1 MITYNING
9 GGKMREYKS
18 CAFIGHRNCKITKEL
33 KNEVVFIIE
42 ELINK
47 EGVLN
52 FLFGS
57 KSRFNDFCHEV
68 VTEFMPKYTN
78 IKRVFYTCSSESCIL
93 EKDRSRMEN
102 AYFLASGKNIKLLG
116 FEEEVEHKNKYVAN
130 VASYIERN
138 YAMIDD
144 CDFVVFYYDKNYDV
158 DTSNSGTRL
167 AYKYA
172 KKKRKNIINV
182 F

>member
-1 MITYNING
+1 
-9 GGKMREYKS
+9 MREYKS

-33 KNEVVFIIE
+33 KNEVVFIVE

-57 KSRFNDFCHEV
+57 KSVFNDFCHEV
-68 VTEFMPKYTN
+68 VTALMPKYTN

-93 EKDRSRMEN
+93 EKDRIRMEN

-144 CDFVVFYYDKNYDV
+144 CDFVVIYYNENYKV

-182 F
+182 FK